1 MTDLGRPRNL
11 IGHHSV
17 HILPKTQDNAELM
30 VDAIRK
36 ATGLPPKY
44 AKHDGEGVEAHP
56 FS

>member
-1 MTDLGRPRNL
+1 MNPD
-11 IGHHSV
+11 HAEAQY

-44 AKHDGEGVEAHP
+44 AKHDGDGVEAHP
-56 FS
+56 FP